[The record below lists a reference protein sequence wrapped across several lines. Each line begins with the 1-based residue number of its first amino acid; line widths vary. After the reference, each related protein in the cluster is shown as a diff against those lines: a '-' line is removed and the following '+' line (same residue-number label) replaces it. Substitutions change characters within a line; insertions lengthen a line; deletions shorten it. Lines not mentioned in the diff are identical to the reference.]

1 MPNRSLR
8 TRTKLSS
15 FSRGGL
21 GGDVPAPGFFAG
33 QGLSLQ
39 PVEGRELLD
48 AVAEFE
54 GIESKEFSSQRK
66 LGRPKVFRGPED
78 TPEPKKK
85 RQKLSASLGF
95 RGFGGGTA
103 SGRSSTILGSG
114 NRGSRTRLG

>member
-39 PVEGRELLD
+39 PGEPRDIFD

-54 GIESKEFSSQRK
+54 GIARKPSKKMGRK
-66 LGRPKVFRGPED
+66 RIFDISTDDQELR
-78 TPEPKKK
+78 KK
-85 RQKLSASLGF
+85 RRKLSASLGF
-95 RGFGGGTA
+95 RGEGSGTA